1 MQVFS
6 QSHEKYMRGMDAK
19 TGKAL
24 EGIEHLKQSIIDILT
39 TPINSRIM
47 RRDYGSKLF
56 ELVDKPV
63 NRDLTLEIYAAT
75 AEALEKWEKR
85 FKLEKVKVEGVKEGK
100 ITISLEGVYLANGK
114 NIHFDGIV
122 V

>member
-1 MQVFS
+1 
-6 QSHEKYMRGMDAK
+6 MRGMSA
-19 TGKAL
+19 TSGKEL
-24 EGIEHLKQSIIDILT
+24 EGLDHLKQSIIDILT

-47 RRDYGSKLF
+47 MRDYGSRLF
-56 ELVDKPV
+56 ELVDKPI
-63 NRDLTLEIYAAT
+63 NRDLTLEIYSAV
-75 AEALEKWEKR
+75 AEALQRWEER